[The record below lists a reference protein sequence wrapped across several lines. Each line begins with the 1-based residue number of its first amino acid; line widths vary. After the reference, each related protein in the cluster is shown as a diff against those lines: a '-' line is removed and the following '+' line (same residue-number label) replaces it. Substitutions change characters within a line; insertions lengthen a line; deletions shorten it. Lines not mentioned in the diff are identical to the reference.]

1 MNNKESLLVNKVKL
15 ELERTENERLS
26 AIGRAARPSGF
37 GISEGGDEHTDI
49 EVGKTVLERII
60 QEFRVMG
67 CNNETV
73 RKLAESGENSS
84 TITILIIIDIVT
96 TFLSGPAVFSA
107 TASVLKYGV
116 KNICVEEWIS
126 NK

>member
-1 MNNKESLLVNKVKL
+1 
-15 ELERTENERLS
+15 
-26 AIGRAARPSGF
+26 
-37 GISEGGDEHTDI
+37 
-49 EVGKTVLERII
+49 
-60 QEFRVMG
+60 MG